1 MSGLKIAQ
9 IEGPQARSLHPGTAA
24 RAHTH
29 THPSTIKHQL
39 THTDQ
44 FIRAREKEVDREV
57 CQRWSLCVGC

>member
-9 IEGPQARSLHPGTAA
+9 MEGPQARSFHPGTA
-24 RAHTH
+24 AHTH

-44 FIRAREKEVDREV
+44 FIRAREKEVGRAV
-57 CQRWSLCVGC
+57 CQRWDLCVGC